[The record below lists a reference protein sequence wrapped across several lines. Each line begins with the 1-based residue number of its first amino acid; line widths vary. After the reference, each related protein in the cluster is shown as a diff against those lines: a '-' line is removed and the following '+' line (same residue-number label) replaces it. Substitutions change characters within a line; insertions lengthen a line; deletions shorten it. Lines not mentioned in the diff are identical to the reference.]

1 MPTPTYI
8 ALANVTLGSSSSS
21 VTFSSIPGSYRDLVL
36 IFNGTGSGTT
46 GNLRMTF
53 NGSTLSNFTDAR
65 MYNFNNSTGADTTG
79 GDSLISLG
87 ALNNRQASVVQIM
100 DYSATDK
107 HKTYLF
113 RGGATAVG
121 VGASANRWA
130 NTAAITSIVLVN
142 TAGTIDS
149 GSTFALYGIAS

>member
-1 MPTPTYI
+1 MPTPTYTP
-8 ALANVTLGSSSSS
+8 LATVTLASSASS
-21 VTFSSIPGSYRDLVL
+21 VTFSNIPATYRDLIL

-53 NGSTLSNFTDAR
+53 NGSTLSNFTDVR
-65 MYNFNNSTGADTTG
+65 MYNFNNSSGSDTTG
-79 GDSLISLG
+79 GDSLVSLG
-87 ALNNRQASVVQIM
+87 AINNRQASVVQIM

-121 VGASANRWA
+121 VGASINRWA

-142 TAGTIDS
+142 TAGTIDA
-149 GSTFALYGIAS
+149 GATLNLYGVIA

>member
-1 MPTPTYI
+1 MTYV
-8 ALANVTLGSSSSS
+8 ALANITLGSSASS
-21 VTFSSIPGSYRDLVL
+21 VSFSSIPASFRDLVL
-36 IFNGTGSGTT
+36 IFDGTGSGTT

-53 NGSTLSNFTDAR
+53 NSDTTMSNYPAVR
-65 MYNFNNSTGADTTG
+65 MYNFNNSSGSDTLQ
-79 GDSLISLG
+79 DSLISLG
-87 ALNNRQASVVQIM
+87 AINNRQASVAQIM

-130 NTAAITSIVLVN
+130 STAAITSIVLIN
-142 TAGTIDS
+142 TAGTIDA